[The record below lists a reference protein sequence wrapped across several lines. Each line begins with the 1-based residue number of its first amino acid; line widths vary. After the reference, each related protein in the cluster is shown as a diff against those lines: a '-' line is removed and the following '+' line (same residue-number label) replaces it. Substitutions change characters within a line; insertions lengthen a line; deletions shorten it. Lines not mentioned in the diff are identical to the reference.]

1 MGEPFSDAAGAPAPC
16 GAAQCHHERGG
27 QSQVRWWRRVPCRTL
42 VLGTFRCAAPSWPGF
57 RLAGLGSRGAS
68 GCICPRKTPA
78 TRLRCAAREPRSPL
92 CGHAGKATIIV
103 LSRSARPCDA
113 PYTRGLLDPY
123 HVLCGETEAQSQFP
137 KATHGELEFEP
148 ELPNSGAQGLTPH
161 LAGRLW
167 APPFP
172 ISHLLSLCHLTFLL
186 PLGWGSQFA
195 AGDC

>member
-1 MGEPFSDAAGAPAPC
+1 MPPRARRPEP
-16 GAAQCHHERGG
+16 G
-27 QSQVRWWRRVPCRTL
+27 QVVETRPLQDPGTRHLPLRRAL
-42 VLGTFRCAAPSWPGF
+42 SA
-57 RLAGLGSRGAS
+57 RLPPAGLCSRGAS